1 MRSAPPW
8 SALVAVVLSAA
19 ALALAVLSASSAS
32 RPPAGPPATVDLT
45 LLITATGGPTPQAT
59 HHAYNPQ
66 MIVARRGDLLRLRV
80 MNLSLFTHGLVF
92 EGLDAR
98 TQALYGGAE
107 EAVSVVAGKG
117 GVFPYRC
124 YIPYDPVA
132 RSCSPDHETM
142 VGYLV
147 VLDDG
152 R

>member
-1 MRSAPPW
+1 MRSVAPR
-8 SALVAVVLSAA
+8 SLAAVALSAA
-19 ALALAVLSASSAS
+19 ALALAVLSVSSAS
-32 RPPAGPPATVDLT
+32 RPPGPPATVDLT
-45 LLITATGGPTPQAT
+45 LLITATDGRTPQAT

-66 MIVARRGDLLRLRV
+66 MIVARRGDTLRLRV
-80 MNLSLFTHGLVF
+80 INLSLFTHGLVF
-92 EGLDAR
+92 EGLDVR

-107 EAVSVVAGKG
+107 EALSFVAGKG

-132 RSCSPDHETM
+132 KSCSPDHETM